1 MNLEI
6 KPESQLETMIAA
18 AREKE
23 KSAKAALMVNNQRMY
38 ADDVHAERVK
48 AIETERRQAVSVV
61 TAEIQ
66 RRVQEIETELL
77 PSDVDPLTTLT
88 TDDLAKASALAS
100 FIREDVAAGQAA
112 FLPKLRAVV
121 RSGDKPTRVVWYRYL
136 SSLDTDARRGWTD
149 DTVALVQQLEAVVRP
164 ADPRQDALRERQSTL
179 NKIMMGE
186 AVTGYLE
193 RTYGRQVI
201 RTGRS

>member
-38 ADDVHAERVK
+38 ADDVHTERVK

-164 ADPRQDALRERQSTL
+164 ADPR
-179 NKIMMGE
+179 
-186 AVTGYLE
+186 
-193 RTYGRQVI
+193 
-201 RTGRS
+201 